1 MATTRIMPLH
11 IGKGRDFSTAIS
23 DIIDYVENP
32 QKTDNGRFISGYG
45 CDTRTAD
52 NEFLLA
58 KRQYLNITGRV
69 RGSDDVIAYHV
80 RQAFRPGEVTPEQA
94 NEIGRQLALSLT
106 KGNNAFI
113 VCTHVDRH
121 HVHNHIIFSGV
132 TLDCTRKFRNFWGS
146 TWAVRRIN
154 DKLCLEHGLSI
165 VEDPKPSRGHYG
177 KWLGDHKAPPFQE
190 RIRWAIDDVLEQKP
204 ASFDDFLRML
214 ESGGMEVSRRGQLLR
229 FKLPEMKR
237 PVRCD
242 TLKGDYTEQAIRERI
257 EGKRIAQPR
266 PRSSSTRQS
275 PAQRLGL
282 LVDIQAALQAG
293 KGEGYAR
300 WARVYNLKQLAQAV
314 NYLRDNGLM
323 DYAAV
328 EGKSAA
334 AVARFNDLSEQIKTL
349 DAALK
354 QNGEL
359 QKQIVNYSKTR
370 SVYVEYRKA
379 GYSKKFKVE
388 HEGEIL
394 LHQAAKKVFDEMGYG
409 KDKRLPT
416 VAALRTEYAATLDE
430 KKKLY
435 AEYKAARTDM
445 QSIQTAK
452 SHVDLLLGRADAQ
465 QPARENEGP
474 RH

>member
-32 QKTDNGRFISGYG
+32 QKTDNGRFISGYE

-58 KRQYLNITGRV
+58 KQQYIRQTGRV

-80 RQAFRPGEVTPEQA
+80 RQAFRPGEVTPEKA
-94 NEIGRQLALSLT
+94 NEIGRQLAMSLT

-121 HVHNHIIFSGV
+121 HVHNHIIFSGI
-132 TLDCTRKFRNFWGS
+132 TTDCTRKFRNFWGS

-165 VEDPKPSRGHYG
+165 VEDPKPSRGNYG
-177 KWLGDHKAPPFQE
+177 KWLGDHKAPSFQE
-190 RIRWAIDDVLEQKP
+190 RIRWAIDDVLAQKP
-204 ASFDDFLRML
+204 ADFDGFLRLM
-214 ESGGMEVSRRGQLLR
+214 ESAGVEVSRRGQLLR

-237 PVRCD
+237 PARCD

-257 EGKRIAQPR
+257 DGGRVVQPR
-266 PRSSSTRQS
+266 PR
-275 PAQRLGL
+275 PAPHCGKAPQRLGL
-282 LVDIQAALQAG
+282 LVDIQTALQAG

-300 WARVYNLKQLAQAV
+300 WARVYNLKQLSQAV

-323 DYAAV
+323 DYGNL
-328 EGKSAA
+328 EEKSAA
-334 AVARFNDLSEQIKTL
+334 AVARFNELSEQIKTL

-354 QNGEL
+354 QNGDL

-379 GYSKKFKVE
+379 GYSKKFKAE

-394 LHQAAKKVFDEMGYG
+394 LHQAAKKVFDELGYG
-409 KDKRLPT
+409 KDKKLPT
-416 VAALRTEYAATLDE
+416 IATLRAEYATALAE

-435 AEYKAARTDM
+435 AEYKAARSDM

-452 SHVDLLLGRADAQ
+452 SHVELLLGMGDAHGHV
-465 QPARENEGP
+465 RENEGP